1 VSPRD
6 RAGTV
11 ERLLSAGGRV
21 FAEQGLG
28 AATVD
33 DVAAA
38 AGLTKGAVYSNFE
51 SKEELFLAVL
61 ERRYAERIE
70 AVRQLTG
77 GEGSTELRARNL
89 AADFTEYLR
98 EDPQWPRLF
107 FEACAHALRN
117 EPFRVAFAKRN
128 RQLRTAL
135 AELIEQRTAQLGITP
150 APSAHEVAAMAT
162 ILANGYALERELDP
176 EVVNDELYG
185 QLNLVFIRGL
195 IATAARFEGRSD

>member
-6 RAGTV
+6 RAGTI
-11 ERLLSAGGRV
+11 ERLLSAGGQV

-38 AGLTKGAVYSNFE
+38 AGLTKGAVYSNFD

-70 AVRQLTG
+70 AVRRLTG
-77 GEGSTELRARNL
+77 GEDSTERQARNL
-89 AADFTEYLR
+89 AVDFGEYLR
-98 EDPQWPRLF
+98 EDPHWPRLF
-107 FEACAHALRN
+107 FEACAHALRD
-117 EPFRVAFAKRN
+117 EPFRRAFTERN
-128 RQLRTAL
+128 RQLREAL
-135 AELIEQRTAQLGITP
+135 AELIEQRTTELGIDP
-150 APSAHEVAAMAT
+150 APSALEIAAMAT

-176 EVVNDELYG
+176 ETVNDELYG

-195 IATAARFEGRSD
+195 ITTPS

>member
-11 ERLLSAGGRV
+11 ERLLSAGGQV

-38 AGLTKGAVYSNFE
+38 AGLTKGAVYSNFD

-61 ERRYAERIE
+61 ERRYTERIE
-70 AVRQLTG
+70 AVRRLTG
-77 GEGSTELRARNL
+77 GEGSTERQARNL
-89 AADFTEYLR
+89 AVDFGEYLR
-98 EDPQWPRLF
+98 EDPQWPLLF

-117 EPFRVAFAKRN
+117 EPFRLAFTERN
-128 RQLRTAL
+128 RQLRAAL
-135 AELIEQRTAQLGITP
+135 AELIEQRTAQLGLAP
-150 APSAHEVAAMAT
+150 ARSAHEIAAMAT

-176 EVVNDELYG
+176 EAINDELYG
-185 QLNLVFIRGL
+185 QLNVVFIRGL
-195 IATAARFEGRSD
+195 IATAT